1 MNETHKSEAVF
12 CCVSEKA
19 IEISDAYQFIQSE
32 TAGGINF
39 FVGTIRNHNEGKKVE
54 SLEYHI
60 YDDMVV
66 KEFYKIIDE
75 ARAKWPVEKIYVNHR
90 KGALNIGDV
99 AVIVAVS
106 TVHRSEAFEACR
118 YIIDELKHR
127 APIWKK
133 EITTEG
139 VFWVE
144 GCEHKHAGRN

>member
-1 MNETHKSEAVF
+1 MSTHTRDTIF
-12 CCVSEKA
+12 CTVSEKT
-19 IEISDAYQFIQSE
+19 IEISDAYQFVQSE

-39 FVGTIRNHNEGKKVE
+39 FVGTIRNHNEGKTVE

-60 YDDMVV
+60 YDDMVL
-66 KEFYKIIDE
+66 KEFLKITNE
-75 ARAKWPVEKIYVNHR
+75 AREKWPVEKIYVNHR
-90 KGALNIGDV
+90 KGALKIGDV
-99 AVIVAVS
+99 AVVVAVS

-133 EITTEG
+133 EITSEG